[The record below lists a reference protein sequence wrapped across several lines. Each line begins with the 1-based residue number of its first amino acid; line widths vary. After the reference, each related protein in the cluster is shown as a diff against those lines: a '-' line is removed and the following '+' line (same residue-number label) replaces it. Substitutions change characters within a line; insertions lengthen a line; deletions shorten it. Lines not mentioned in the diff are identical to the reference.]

1 MQSKENEIIQA
12 IAMVRETLENI
23 EVSGTENC
31 KRILIIQN
39 NIDVLFNM
47 LTNGEIKIVTEECK
61 EKETTTKGAK

>member
-61 EKETTTKGAK
+61 EKETTTKGTK